1 MPNPEKEKTAVH
13 EAGHAVLAIY
23 AGGIVTEL
31 YLKQRLGYSEDGM
44 CVQRNGFS
52 AMRGTIA
59 VAGECAVLTVWPG
72 VEPVAKFHEQIRKQ
86 GGTIPAVFPS
96 DKWQSFAQTVDLG
109 FFIQDE
115 RIDWDNVKAH
125 CDLATAILKDRL
137 PVVKNIA
144 DMLLNHQGRK
154 HANENAMKATK
165 LCRVDADFITGLT
178 GAGAKYTDL
187 LKAVY

>member
-1 MPNPEKEKTAVH
+1 MPSTEKEKAAVH
-13 EAGHAVLAIY
+13 GHAVLAIY
-23 AGGIVTEL
+23 AGGTVTEL
-31 YLKQRLGYSEDGM
+31 YLKRRLGYSEDGM
-44 CVQRNGFS
+44 CVQRNSLS

-86 GGTIPAVFPS
+86 DGTIPAAFPS
-96 DKWQSFAQTVDLG
+96 DKWQSFAQNVDLG
-109 FFIQDE
+109 VFIQDE
-115 RIDWDNVKAH
+115 RIDWGNVKAH
-125 CDLATAILKDRL
+125 CDLATAILKDRI

-144 DMLLNHQGRK
+144 DMLLNHQGKK

-165 LCRVDADFITGLT
+165 LCRDDAGFMTGLT